1 MTKLTKEKIGQIVLE
16 NIESAELEAIEE
28 LTQAITKLADNVENL
43 TLALANKPLARPIQT
58 DIISHSETVLK
69 TQEVLPATPKTKKKR
84 VVEPV
89 VESVVEPV
97 VEPVVESVVQPVV
110 ESVVQPVVQPVVEQ
124 IPHIS
129 LVEFTTLFE
138 QARESVTKKFGED
151 KDAKVIEL
159 ARSVC
164 KEFKV
169 EKFSHIPDDRLG
181 YCWTVLLNTIKTEFN
196 ID

>member
-58 DIISHSETVLK
+58 DTISHSETVLK

-89 VESVVEPV
+89 VE
-97 VEPVVESVVQPVV
+97 
-110 ESVVQPVVQPVVEQ
+110 PVVEQ

>member
-43 TLALANKPLARPIQT
+43 TLALASKPLARPIQT

-89 VESVVEPV
+89 VEPAIEPV
-97 VEPVVESVVQPVV
+97 FQPVD
-110 ESVVQPVVQPVVEQ
+110 QPVDQPVVEQ